1 MGGGRARGTIC
12 WGGECGRD
20 GFCEGC
26 AELCARL
33 AGPSVAGDA
42 IAVGSYGNA
51 DRLGRGAQCCPMQ
64 SVELRCCRE
73 EEELFVAHSG
83 AISHAGSLWHMR
95 LFGGTTR
102 WRFRWR
108 RHGGQDCSARRVLEA
123 ASVVQRSRPSSQ
135 RPPRQRAAPAAVGAR
150 RAAMHIA
157 AGSSPLLCCSQF
169 RSCRALIGAVAVR
182 GPSTHS
188 FRMLTSR
195 FNLQHAM
202 RCAQTKLIGSR
213 AGCGCRAHNY
223 LALTRPN
230 PAVLQ
235 TPLLRLF
242 CCCAAS
248 RKSTPLDQYV
258 YLCTART
265 ARTLDPPA
273 HHYGEPVEK
282 PAQLRVSHPH
292 TRPGAIHPH
301 STPPTRQQIFLP
313 ISRLF

>member
-1 MGGGRARGTIC
+1 MHPTLVSVEDSSGISFITSTRSPSQRAVSVPAATIIFGRSCHTQGKARRERRAHRCRAAHTPHRRTSAGHVLHLLAHHAGCDDWFFSGAITRFDNAPLGRAMGGGRARGTIC

-73 EEELFVAHSG
+73 EEELVVAHLG

-202 RCAQTKLIGSR
+202 
-213 AGCGCRAHNY
+213 
-223 LALTRPN
+223 
-230 PAVLQ
+230 PAPKQ
-235 TPLLRLF
+235 N
-242 CCCAAS
+242 
-248 RKSTPLDQYV
+248 
-258 YLCTART
+258 
-265 ARTLDPPA
+265 
-273 HHYGEPVEK
+273 
-282 PAQLRVSHPH
+282 
-292 TRPGAIHPH
+292 
-301 STPPTRQQIFLP
+301 
-313 ISRLF
+313 